1 MDFYKGDIPIYDCSK
16 ESVLAEINPMGVGS
30 GLVKRDFTESPH
42 RPVVGAPPSEI
53 KLIPKSEW
61 DARYDEQEEQES
73 SLEHLFLRGGKPA
86 FVNLDQNGDG
96 DCWAYS
102 TGHAIMLH
110 YLRHNPNNP
119 RAVPRLNPHFIATY
133 LRRFN
138 GGWCGASMDVAMKV
152 GCLEEGTGPDQW
164 PLHSHNT
171 GLMTRSRLE
180 AAAKHK
186 VVEAYYDVAKPIYG
200 QEMTELQLGTAGF
213 LNVPAPSDF
222 NEMSH
227 SMCQLRM
234 VRVERG
240 SWCPLIINS
249 WKNWGRF
256 GLGVL
261 RNMDADG
268 AVALISMPAR

>member
-1 MDFYKGDIPIYDCSK
+1 MADFYKGNIPIIDCSK
-16 ESVLAEINPMGVGS
+16 EENVALVNPMGVGS
-30 GLVKRDFTESPH
+30 GLVPRDFGECPH
-42 RPVVGAPPSEI
+42 QCYGAHPSEI
-53 KLIPKSEW
+53 KVIPESDW
-61 DARYDEQEEQES
+61 DAYYEEEEATES

-102 TGHAIMLH
+102 TGHAIMFE
-110 YLRHNPNNP
+110 YLRTGVPPDKIP
-119 RAVPRLNPHFIATY
+119 RVNPHYIATL

-138 GGWCGASMDVAMKV
+138 GGWCGASMDVATRL
-152 GCLEEGTGPDQW
+152 GCCEEGDGPDQW
-164 PLHSHNT
+164 PRWSHNA
-171 GLMTRSRLE
+171 GLLNQTRAD
-180 AAAKHK
+180 AALKNK
-186 VVEAYYDVAKPIYG
+186 VVRNIYDMAKPVYG
-200 QEMTELQLGTAGF
+200 QTMVRGQIATCGLTRT
-213 LNVPAPSDF
+213 PSPTDY

-227 SMCQLRM
+227 SMLQIRWA
-234 VRVERG
+234 RVERG

-268 AVALISMPAR
+268 AVAVIQGTPH